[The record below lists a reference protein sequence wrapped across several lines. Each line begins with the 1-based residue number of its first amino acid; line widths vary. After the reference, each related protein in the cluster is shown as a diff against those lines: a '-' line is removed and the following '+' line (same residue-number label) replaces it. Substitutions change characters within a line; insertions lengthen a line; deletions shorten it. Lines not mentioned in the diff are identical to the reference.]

1 MAYKGKYKPS
11 YREKY
16 VGDPTKIVYRSL
28 WERRF
33 MVYCDTNPNVL
44 KWASEEVVIPYRS
57 PVDKRIHRY
66 YPDFWVKTKKHDGSI
81 EISLIEVKPK
91 VQTKPPKQ
99 TGKKRK
105 SGRFLLEMKRYA
117 VNEEKWKAAKKFY
130 EHKNWKFII
139 LTEDQLLSK

>member
-99 TGKKRK
+99 TGKKERVD
-105 SGRFLLEMKRYA
+105 GFCLR
-117 VNEEKWKAAKKFY
+117 
-130 EHKNWKFII
+130 
-139 LTEDQLLSK
+139 